1 MIFSLSR
8 RDIFRPIFG
17 LVAVQPALLLFFR
30 VMSEDWWSDYLA
42 IGWPMNI
49 LITLWLI
56 PCYALYERFWNRRE
70 QASYSQS
77 AS

>member
-1 MIFSLSR
+1 MILSLSR

-17 LVAVQPALLLFFR
+17 FVAVQPALILFFL
-30 VMSEDWWSDYLA
+30 VMSDDWWSDYLA
-42 IGWPMNI
+42 IGWPMNL
-49 LITLWLI
+49 LITIWLI

-70 QASYSQS
+70 QRSYSQS